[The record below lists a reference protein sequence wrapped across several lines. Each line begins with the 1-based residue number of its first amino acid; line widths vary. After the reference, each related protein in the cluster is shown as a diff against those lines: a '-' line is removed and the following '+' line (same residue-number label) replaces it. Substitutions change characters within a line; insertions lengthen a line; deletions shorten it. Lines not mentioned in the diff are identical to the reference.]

1 MQRGSRDVSVTLP
14 DHNRRCLIA
23 HQKQELNKKFCR
35 CLLFSSS
42 PSQGIYLWLVFQMQL
57 SVVLYLDVCVLILAL
72 RVSFGILSYR
82 YSFYC
87 VRCVP
92 HLVFIFCFLIILV
105 ILQLPRLL
113 SHPLCLD
120 VILCSAPTLSFPPR
134 SASLMHKDREPQGSE
149 GEAPRNPQLHLGSF
163 SFGTGNRRRGKL
175 TYGGREQ
182 PPGTLMS
189 PSEDAV
195 TCNPFFIYSYLLFF
209 SSSFILFGIVFCLFP
224 GISLVVILVDVGS
237 GFFCM
242 FALNIFLVVNLNEKE
257 VSDN

>member
-42 PSQGIYLWLVFQMQL
+42 PSLGIYLWLVFQMQL
-57 SVVLYLDVCVLILAL
+57 SVVLYLDVCVLIWLFVFPLAFSL
-72 RVSFGILSYR
+72 IAIR
-82 YSFYC
+82 
-87 VRCVP
+87 
-92 HLVFIFCFLIILV
+92 FIVCAVYLISSPSCFLVILV

-113 SHPLCLD
+113 SYPLCLD
-120 VILCSAPTLSFPPR
+120 VILCFAPTLSFPPR
-134 SASLMHKDREPQGSE
+134 SASPMHKDREPQGSE
-149 GEAPRNPQLHLGSF
+149 GEAPRNPPLHLGSF

-209 SSSFILFGIVFCLFP
+209 SSSFILSGLSFVYFRGFLSLLFLSTL
-224 GISLVVILVDVGS
+224 GLA
-237 GFFCM
+237 FFCM
-242 FALNIFLVVNLNEKE
+242 FVFNILLVVNLNEKE

>member
-1 MQRGSRDVSVTLP
+1 MSSVFKLSLP
-14 DHNRRCLIA
+14 RH
-23 HQKQELNKKFCR
+23 
-35 CLLFSSS
+35 LFVARF
-42 PSQGIYLWLVFQMQL
+42 PNAIVCCLVFRYVCINL
-57 SVVLYLDVCVLILAL
+57 VLL
-72 RVSFGILSYR
+72 VSFGILSYR

-87 VRCVP
+87 LRCVP

-113 SHPLCLD
+113 SYPLCLD
-120 VILCSAPTLSFPPR
+120 VILCFAPTLSFPPR

-149 GEAPRNPQLHLGSF
+149 GEAPRNPPLHLGSF

-195 TCNPFFIYSYLLFF
+195 TCNPFFIYSYLSFF
-209 SSSFILFGIVFCLFP
+209 SSSFILSGLSFVYFRGFLSLLFLSTLGLAFFVCLLL
-224 GISLVVILVDVGS
+224 I
-237 GFFCM
+237 FFW
-242 FALNIFLVVNLNEKE
+242 L
-257 VSDN
+257 

>member
-1 MQRGSRDVSVTLP
+1 MSSVFKLSLP
-14 DHNRRCLIA
+14 RH
-23 HQKQELNKKFCR
+23 
-35 CLLFSSS
+35 LFVARF
-42 PSQGIYLWLVFQMQL
+42 PNAIVCCLVFRC
-57 SVVLYLDVCVLILAL
+57 VCINLAL
-72 RVSFGILSYR
+72 RVSFGILSHR

-87 VRCVP
+87 LRCVP

-113 SHPLCLD
+113 SYPLCLD
-120 VILCSAPTLSFPPR
+120 VILCFAPTLSFPPR

-149 GEAPRNPQLHLGSF
+149 GEAPRNPPLHLGSF

-209 SSSFILFGIVFCLFP
+209 PSSFILSGLSFVYFRGFLSLLFLSTL
-224 GISLVVILVDVGS
+224 GLA
-237 GFFCM
+237 FFLYVC
-242 FALNIFLVVNLNEKE
+242 
-257 VSDN
+257 S

>member
-1 MQRGSRDVSVTLP
+1 MSSVFKLSLP
-14 DHNRRCLIA
+14 RH
-23 HQKQELNKKFCR
+23 
-35 CLLFSSS
+35 LFVARF
-42 PSQGIYLWLVFQMQL
+42 PNAIVCCLVFRC
-57 SVVLYLDVCVLILAL
+57 VCINLVL

-87 VRCVP
+87 LRCVP

-113 SHPLCLD
+113 SYPLCLD
-120 VILCSAPTLSFPPR
+120 VILCFAPTLSFPPR

-149 GEAPRNPQLHLGSF
+149 GEAPRNPQLHVGSF

-209 SSSFILFGIVFCLFP
+209 FLFFYPFGIVFCLFP